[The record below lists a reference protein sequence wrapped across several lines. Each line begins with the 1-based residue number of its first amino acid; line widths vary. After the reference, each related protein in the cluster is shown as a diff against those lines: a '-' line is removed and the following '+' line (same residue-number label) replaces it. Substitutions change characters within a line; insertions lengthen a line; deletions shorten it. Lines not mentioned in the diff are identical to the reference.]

1 MIGVSCAGAIAAA
14 GLAGRAGEDRFPY
27 PEGEEIR
34 QGVARVALLSG
45 SVSFCRGDDPRAW
58 RKAAVNAPLTS
69 GDRVFAGKDG
79 RVELELPGGNLIELG
94 LRTELSL
101 VNVGGETRL
110 GVRSGV
116 ASFSLR
122 RVLEEETFEVDT
134 PAAAVTLRAG
144 DYRIEVAAAK
154 SASALVVVRRG
165 AATAAAGGGELPV
178 GPGQQLRIEGRDSP
192 RYDLEK
198 AAAPDAWDRRVEERA
213 GRFREVRS
221 SAYVQPEVVGAADL
235 DEFGRWENTP
245 DYGNAWTPSN
255 VDQDWQ
261 PYRAGHWLWQDP
273 WGWTFVGEEPW
284 GWAPYHSGRWAVY
297 PSGWFWVP
305 DSPTARYVAY
315 APALV
320 AFLGGGADGT
330 VAEGFHGG
338 GDVGWFPLALQDP
351 FYPWW
356 IPRLDVH
363 LTSVTAFVY
372 RNRKRV
378 TVVSAKNFVSGA
390 SVRASLVRDAA
401 LLREA
406 EGVPVLRVPLPLSP
420 TRNSLHAA
428 AGAREGRAERPSAA
442 ILARPIVVRAAP
454 PPGPP
459 DFDAKL
465 EVIRENRG
473 APVPPSVALRIRQAE
488 KRGASTAAA
497 VIPAAAP
504 GSRLTLAPRSPGSS
518 GPLPQPI
525 APATGPPPRLT
536 APARPP
542 EQP

>member
-14 GLAGRAGEDRFPY
+14 GLAGQASEERFVY

-34 QGVARVALLSG
+34 QGVARVSLLSG
-45 SVSFCRGDDPRAW
+45 SVSSCRGDDPGVW

-69 GDRVFAGKDG
+69 GDRLFAGKDG
-79 RVELELPGGNLIELG
+79 RVELELPGGNLVTLAP
-94 LRTELSL
+94 RTELSL

-110 GVRSGV
+110 AVRSGV

-192 RYDLEK
+192 RYDFEK

-221 SAYVQPEVVGAADL
+221 SAYVQSEVVGAADL

-245 DYGNAWTPSN
+245 DYGNAWTPSK
-255 VDQDWQ
+255 VDKDWE
-261 PYRAGHWLWQDP
+261 PYRSGHWLWQDP

-284 GWAPYHSGRWAVY
+284 GWAPYHYGRWAVY

-330 VAEGFHGG
+330 AAEGFHGG

-363 LTSVTAFVY
+363 LTSVRRSSIGIASASPSSP
-372 RNRKRV
+372 RK
-378 TVVSAKNFVSGA
+378 A
-390 SVRASLVRDAA
+390 S
-401 LLREA
+401 
-406 EGVPVLRVPLPLSP
+406 SP
-420 TRNSLHAA
+420 
-428 AGAREGRAERPSAA
+428 
-442 ILARPIVVRAAP
+442 AP
-454 PPGPP
+454 PCGPASYGTRRFSGKP
-459 DFDAKL
+459 
-465 EVIRENRG
+465 RG
-473 APVPPSVALRIRQAE
+473 APFSGSRCRSPRRGIPFTRRPGREKGGPSGLPRRSWRGRSWSARCLPPDRRTSTRSSKSSGRIAAPRFLPPSR
-488 KRGASTAAA
+488 
-497 VIPAAAP
+497 
-504 GSRLTLAPRSPGSS
+504 
-518 GPLPQPI
+518 
-525 APATGPPPRLT
+525 
-536 APARPP
+536 
-542 EQP
+542 